1 MKPLSQ
7 LPHSGGP
14 ETPRADKGR
23 LGKHPKFGQR
33 IADVCPRRVVAAPVG
48 PSAKRKKTPRARG
61 LSGATGGEWLFLS
74 QAKLAALGFHEPGV
88 LTFGL
93 YLSKHG

>member
-7 LPHSGGP
+7 LPHSGGR

-23 LGKHPKFGQR
+23 LGKHPEFGQR

-61 LSGATGGEWLFLS
+61 LSGATGGEWLLLS
-74 QAKLAALGFHEPGV
+74 QAKLAALRFHETGFLPLGV
-88 LTFGL
+88 
-93 YLSKHG
+93 YLPQHC

>member
-7 LPHSGGP
+7 LPHSGGR

-23 LGKHPKFGQR
+23 LDKHPEYGQR

-61 LSGATGGEWLFLS
+61 LSGATGGEWLLLS
-74 QAKLAALGFHEPGV
+74 QAKLAALGFHEPGF

-93 YLSKHG
+93 HLSKHG